1 MTFAQEI
8 FHGIKV
14 LLIHR
19 DIFLELSPV
28 FPYQPDCTYLGECP
42 FGERKRKGNDREI
55 GR

>member
-28 FPYQPDCTYLGECP
+28 FPYQPDCTYLGECLS
-42 FGERKRKGNDREI
+42 GIEKGKERR